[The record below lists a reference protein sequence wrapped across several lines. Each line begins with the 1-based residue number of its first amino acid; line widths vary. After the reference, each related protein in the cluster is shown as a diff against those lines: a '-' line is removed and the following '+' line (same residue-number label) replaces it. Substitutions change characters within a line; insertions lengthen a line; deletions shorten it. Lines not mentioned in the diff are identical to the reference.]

1 MGDAARDPR
10 ASGPP
15 LDPALEKRRA
25 AVAAAVR
32 EAGLDPSYA
41 LSIEVMLD
49 EDESSWGFCCGSS
62 CDPCVLV
69 LAHAAREAR
78 RRIEAD
84 P

>member
-1 MGDAARDPR
+1 MGHSAHDPMPPGGEAARRD
-10 ASGPP
+10 
-15 LDPALEKRRA
+15 A

-41 LSIEVMLD
+41 LAVEAMLD
-49 EDESSWGFCCGSS
+49 EHESAWASCCGSS
-62 CDPCVLV
+62 CDPCVLT

-78 RRIEAD
+78 RRLEAS

>member
-1 MGDAARDPR
+1 MGDAARDPGASVRR
-10 ASGPP
+10 A
-15 LDPALEKRRA
+15 A

-41 LSIEVMLD
+41 LAVESMLD
-49 EDESSWGFCCGSS
+49 EDEGSWAMCCGSS

-78 RRIEAD
+78 RRMEA
-84 P
+84 PP